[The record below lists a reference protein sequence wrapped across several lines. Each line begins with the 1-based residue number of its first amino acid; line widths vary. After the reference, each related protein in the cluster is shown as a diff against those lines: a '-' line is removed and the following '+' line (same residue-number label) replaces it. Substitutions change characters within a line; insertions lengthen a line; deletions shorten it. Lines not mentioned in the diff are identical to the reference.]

1 MSWKAGQP
9 SPNPNGRPSTYDEA
23 IADENLCRLA
33 EGEMIRQILKD
44 EGMPSRRTL
53 FRWQARNPGFRQN
66 YIIAQGLCADCIADE
81 AVEIAKAPLGEGN
94 GKLVHAE
101 VNRNRLICDVY
112 KWRSS
117 KLFPK
122 RYSEKYQVSGADE
135 GPIAS
140 SVVNLPL
147 TSDEV
152 KAHFRQVLEQAEID
166 MNVTPPEGATETERV
181 TSLMQSGQVLSPGLY
196 ELMHSARNGKPNGKA
211 DGSGS

>member
-9 SPNPNGRPSTYDEA
+9 SANPTGRPSTYDEA
-23 IADENLCRLA
+23 IADEILCRLA

-53 FRWQARNPGFRQN
+53 FHWQARNPSFRQN
-66 YIIAQGLCADCIADE
+66 YIIAQELCADCIADE
-81 AVEIAKAPLGEGN
+81 AVEIAKAPLGEGD

-112 KWRSS
+112 KWRSA

-135 GPIAS
+135 GPIAQS
-140 SVVNLPL
+140 IAAVPMNRE
-147 TSDEV
+147 EV
-152 KAHFRQVLEQAEID
+152 AAHFRE
-166 MNVTPPEGATETERV
+166 
-181 TSLMQSGQVLSPGLY
+181 VLSRAEQDMGVAPPADATDEQRLSALMTSGENLSPELY
-196 ELMHSARNGKPNGKA
+196 ELKFSAAKPNGKLNGH
-211 DGSGS
+211 GS

>member
-66 YIIAQGLCADCIADE
+66 YIIAQELCADCIADE
-81 AVEIAKAPLGEGN
+81 AVAIATARETEGD
-94 GKLVHAE
+94 GRLVMAN
-101 VNRNRLICDVY
+101 VNRDRLICDVY

-152 KAHFRQVLEQAEID
+152 KAHFRQVLEQAER
-166 MNVTPPEGATETERV
+166 GATETERV